1 MEQKGFLGFASRLN
15 FGIREKLHGWVLLTI
30 TQNIIYERK

>member
-15 FGIREKLHGWVLLTI
+15 FGVREKHHGWVSLTI
-30 TQNIIYERK
+30 TQNVGYERK